1 MIVKLN
7 RFKFY
12 LVLAVTVV
20 LLLIMPGC
28 VYKSDVRPTNQRPS
42 TWVYEKAGIEIIIL
56 DGFKESNESLAEPLD
71 PICIIH
77 FDGNPVECD
86 DILFDYGNG
95 VTITLD
101 EDRILIGN
109 CTYEADR
116 FTISVKE
123 DTIFNGEYQ
132 KLTFLKTSDK

>member
-1 MIVKLN
+1 
-7 RFKFY
+7 
-12 LVLAVTVV
+12 
-20 LLLIMPGC
+20 MPGC
-28 VYKSDVRPTNQRPS
+28 VYKSEVRPTNQRPS
-42 TWVYEKAGIEIIIL
+42 TWVCEEAGIELIIL
-56 DGFKESNESLAEPLD
+56 DGIKESNESWAEPLD

-86 DILFDYGNG
+86 DILFDYGSG

-109 CTYEADR
+109 CTYEADS
-116 FTISVKE
+116 FTIRVKE

-132 KLTFLKTSDK
+132 EIVFLKTSGK

>member
-1 MIVKLN
+1 MKLN

-20 LLLIMPGC
+20 LLLTTPGC
-28 VYKSDVRPTNQRPS
+28 IYKGSIRPTNQRPS
-42 TWVYEKAGIEIIIL
+42 TWVCEKAGIELIIL
-56 DGFKESNESLAEPLD
+56 DGFKESNESIAEPLD
-71 PICIIH
+71 PICIIY

-86 DILFDYGNG
+86 NILFDYGSG

-101 EDRILIGN
+101 EDRVLDGN